1 MQSLDDDYDDFFNPA
16 LFLNEKF
23 VAANRALFQDK
34 VVLEIGAGA
43 GLAGFVASQFASRT
57 AITDGND
64 VVLRLLDQ
72 NADQASTPCGV
83 FKLLWGEEDS
93 VVQFQ
98 KDFPHPIDILLG
110 ADVVC
115 WPNLVLPL
123 LRTIKTHQVSGGLI
137 YVLIYAACALL
148 LERNEIQFVV
158 LVQFAYIPL
167 FVKNYGLALLNVS
180 FGLFLWTHV
189 VCGVRTLLTVY
200 IGHSATHMTQLL
212 KSHAASGDTVTAQEI
227 LMVVAVVSTLLLVA
241 VGSYRTKQYLDE
253 LAASELVPPVD
264 KDRIVSCEV

>member
-1 MQSLDDDYDDFFNPA
+1 MTVESSKEPPSRCSN
-16 LFLNEKF
+16 
-23 VAANRALFQDK
+23 
-34 VVLEIGAGA
+34 VLVSTVAGA
-43 GLAGFVASQFASRT
+43 LCLVVVVGLWAFTQSQTFR
-57 AITDGND
+57 D
-64 VVLRLLDQ
+64 
-72 NADQASTPCGV
+72 
-83 FKLLWGEEDS
+83 
-93 VVQFQ
+93 
-98 KDFPHPIDILLG
+98 
-110 ADVVC
+110 
-115 WPNLVLPL
+115 LV
-123 LRTIKTHQVSGGLI
+123 RWEQTHQVSGGLI
-137 YVLIYAACALL
+137 YVLIYAACVILCCPSTVLDLLAGYIFGFGVGTAVAVGGRTLGSVAAFLLGRYVMQDTVRQKLHDGQPMLRAWALL

>member
-1 MQSLDDDYDDFFNPA
+1 MGERPTYDSIPMAVESSKEPSSRCSN
-16 LFLNEKF
+16 
-23 VAANRALFQDK
+23 
-34 VVLEIGAGA
+34 VLVSTVAGA
-43 GLAGFVASQFASRT
+43 LCLVVVVGLWAFTQTQTFRDLVRWEQVRVDDT
-57 AITDGND
+57 LVCTDLAHN
-64 VVLRLLDQ
+64 
-72 NADQASTPCGV
+72 
-83 FKLLWGEEDS
+83 
-93 VVQFQ
+93 
-98 KDFPHPIDILLG
+98 
-110 ADVVC
+110 
-115 WPNLVLPL
+115 
-123 LRTIKTHQVSGGLI
+123 
-137 YVLIYAACALL
+137 ALL

-212 KSHAASGDTVTAQEI
+212 KSHAASGDTVIAQEM

-264 KDRIVSCEV
+264 KDRIVNCEV

>member
-1 MQSLDDDYDDFFNPA
+1 MGGPTYDSIPMTVESSKEPPSRCSN
-16 LFLNEKF
+16 
-23 VAANRALFQDK
+23 
-34 VVLEIGAGA
+34 VLVSTVAGA
-43 GLAGFVASQFASRT
+43 LCLVVVVGLWAFTQSQTFR
-57 AITDGND
+57 D
-64 VVLRLLDQ
+64 
-72 NADQASTPCGV
+72 
-83 FKLLWGEEDS
+83 
-93 VVQFQ
+93 
-98 KDFPHPIDILLG
+98 
-110 ADVVC
+110 
-115 WPNLVLPL
+115 LV
-123 LRTIKTHQVSGGLI
+123 RWEQTHQVSGGLI